1 MKRFKASELF
11 VSVCFLA
18 FLFGAMTVTVAREK
32 ADYSFYEN
40 RMLASIPEYT
50 AEADGNGSYVNQ
62 WEKYLSDH
70 AALRSTLLKVK
81 TRLDLA
87 LRRPVVNETVIG
99 DGILLPYLPAQR
111 VNGEEIAAQARAM
124 ADNLKGI
131 QDVVAGYGGYY
142 CYVCV
147 TCQYDY
153 YPDRYPGFLDNWAE
167 QTRLSREKLAQAME
181 EREVDFLDLSAA
193 FAELGHPEEY
203 SSRVDNH
210 YSMQGAFYVYQ
221 RILERVVE
229 RTGMDIP
236 ILRERDVIFEEL
248 PNQYLGSRERKLLGQ
263 VDLEEH
269 LYALWP
275 KEEIPFTRWNDGE
288 EGLPTVYAM
297 PVSTD
302 SVLTYDFYMGG
313 DVPETVIDTGRKDLP
328 SILIYGDS
336 MTNAVEC
343 VMYLS
348 FDKMYSLDLR
358 HYHDMSLTDYIKLVK
373 PDVVVCIRDPEVL
386 LFQEANGGAS

>member
-167 QTRLSREKLAQAME
+167 QTRLSREKLATMISPASTVEAKLLSISSMQWLA
-181 EREVDFLDLSAA
+181 SAA
-193 FAELGHPEEY
+193 GE
-203 SSRVDNH
+203 
-210 YSMQGAFYVYQ
+210 
-221 RILERVVE
+221 
-229 RTGMDIP
+229 
-236 ILRERDVIFEEL
+236 
-248 PNQYLGSRERKLLGQ
+248 GSFRCRAG
-263 VDLEEH
+263 
-269 LYALWP
+269 
-275 KEEIPFTRWNDGE
+275 IMTS
-288 EGLPTVYAM
+288 
-297 PVSTD
+297 VST
-302 SVLTYDFYMGG
+302 LA
-313 DVPETVIDTGRKDLP
+313 P
-328 SILIYGDS
+328 
-336 MTNAVEC
+336 
-343 VMYLS
+343 YL
-348 FDKMYSLDLR
+348 
-358 HYHDMSLTDYIKLVK
+358 
-373 PDVVVCIRDPEVL
+373 
-386 LFQEANGGAS
+386 